1 MRLSPSE
8 REREGDGECEGK
20 RETHAEIERY
30 CELNQEVTNLTN
42 AAGHNDNNNNHDEDQ
57 LVDVQL
63 AEIIRDDND
72 ELYDV

>member
-57 LVDVQL
+57 L